1 MAGESGTEA
10 RRIFLGD
17 NGMDD
22 VFPSEK
28 AFAVFAW
35 RTQEYAPLN
44 AGRGVPYCFGD
55 SLGDF
60 VGGCAGAAAEF
71 VQGVVEIEADPSFG
85 REDGPAPLD
94 VIVPAAETQRAD
106 LLLDVSVL
114 GVGEET
120 VRFLI

>member
-1 MAGESGTEA
+1 MEESGVRTSQ
-10 RRIFLGD
+10 RRYG
-17 NGMDD
+17 G
-22 VFPSEK
+22 
-28 AFAVFAW
+28 AV
-35 RTQEYAPLN
+35 L
-44 AGRGVPYCFGD
+44 FGD

-85 REDGPAPLD
+85 PEPLD
-94 VIVPAAETQRAD
+94 VIVPAAETGRAD

-120 VRFLI
+120 VRFLIR